1 MAEEKESG
9 KSVDEAS
16 EQEAFDGVMGGL
28 MAAPEFGTRVG
39 DSLPAPAEAPAE
51 PAAEAAPEESEA
63 GEPAAGA
70 EGDEASGEESEESG
84 EGSAFVPPSWA
95 PRGYAD
101 WGNEDPGYW
110 RERFAKEAESQV
122 KFTGRIG
129 QMGDQLRRLSER
141 NAALERELRE
151 SREAAAA
158 SEPDLRELPGVKAL
172 RESDEVAGK
181 ALDEVI
187 SGLEGRLKAR
197 SAPEAAVPAAAVPA
211 ADPYL
216 DGIRR
221 DAYMKDL
228 EDRLPGAGALAS
240 SKEFGEWIAARSG
253 TAVGDLARSWDALDG
268 VSVLHRYLLET
279 GGSAPAAA
287 APAASPAPA
296 APAAKAGGRGSRG
309 VRGESGRSASGASQ
323 DADRDIDR
331 MSEEEAFAHVMR
343 QPIPESPF

>member
-1 MAEEKESG
+1 MRLNG
-9 KSVDEAS
+9 VD
-16 EQEAFDGVMGGL
+16 DGGREGIREVGGRGVGAGGVRRGDGGL
-28 MAAPEFGTRVG
+28 DGGAGIWDAGWGFAAGAGGRG
-39 DSLPAPAEAPAE
+39 GAPAAEAPA
-51 PAAEAAPEESEA
+51 ESEA

-151 SREAAAA
+151 SKEAAAA

-187 SGLEGRLKAR
+187 SGLEGR
-197 SAPEAAVPAAAVPA
+197 SEVC
-211 ADPYL
+211 
-216 DGIRR
+216 G
-221 DAYMKDL
+221 
-228 EDRLPGAGALAS
+228 GAGGGGGGRGPGGGGS
-240 SKEFGEWIAARSG
+240 VFG
-253 TAVGDLARSWDALDG
+253 WDSPG
-268 VSVLHRYLLET
+268 CLHEGF
-279 GGSAPAAA
+279 GGSAAWGWGAGVVEGVWGVDCGA
-287 APAASPAPA
+287 FGDGGWGFGAFLGCAGWGFGLAS
-296 APAAKAGGRGSRG
+296 
-309 VRGESGRSASGASQ
+309 V
-323 DADRDIDR
+323 
-331 MSEEEAFAHVMR
+331 FA
-343 QPIPESPF
+343 